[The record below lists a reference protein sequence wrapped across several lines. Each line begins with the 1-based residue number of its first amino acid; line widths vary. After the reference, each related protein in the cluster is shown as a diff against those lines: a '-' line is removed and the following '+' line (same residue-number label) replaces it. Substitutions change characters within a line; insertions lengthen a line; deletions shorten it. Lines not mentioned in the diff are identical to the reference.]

1 MQLVLALLLIS
12 WENGRVILKPIASPS
27 IEIAI
32 TKLLPTVNWK
42 VLIQQGMKNA
52 SLTFPRIVAASILCW
67 VRRWEQGKVDD
78 LPLFRGSIF
87 CRHILNRED
96 VTNSLVMIQPILY
109 SYSFQGPPEV
119 SLFTEVKPCWDG
131 VDNWIDGH
139 LGKNP
144 APNSFTHTSTIIV
157 CGLSFDS

>member
-1 MQLVLALLLIS
+1 
-12 WENGRVILKPIASPS
+12 
-27 IEIAI
+27 
-32 TKLLPTVNWK
+32 
-42 VLIQQGMKNA
+42 MKNA
-52 SLTFPRIVAASILCW
+52 SLAFPKIVAASILCW

-119 SLFTEVKPCWDG
+119 SLFTEVKPFWDG
-131 VDNWIDGH
+131 VDNWIDDH

-144 APNSFTHTSTIIV
+144 APNSFTCHFYNHCLWLEFWFIDLNLIWGFLRFLCHSCRCCKSSPIMSLLLY
-157 CGLSFDS
+157 C